1 MNGAGKRPK
10 RILLVVGEASGDLHG
25 ARLAHALLQRDPG
38 LEIFGVAGE
47 RLRGEGVRVLFDVAR
62 LTGMGLAELVG
73 NLTALWRAYRA
84 VRGALR
90 EERPDLLIL
99 IDFPEFNLRLARI
112 AKGMGVPVLYYIS
125 PQIWAWRPG
134 RVKQIARWVD
144 RMAVV
149 FPFEVPIYEKEG
161 VEVSFVGHPLLD
173 VVRPTESREGTLKR
187 HGLEPR
193 KRTIALL
200 PGSRRREVAYHLPAM
215 LEAAKRL
222 EQEMDVQFILVRAST
237 VERGEITRFLTRSST
252 RVTVTEGDAYDV
264 LNACDLAWA
273 ASGTA
278 TLETALL
285 LKPMVVVYRLAWLT
299 YGLARLLVR
308 VDHIGMVNIIAGE
321 TVVPELIQGE
331 VTAER
336 LVRETRSILH
346 NSGIYEKMVAKLAG
360 VREKLGAPGAAD
372 RVAEIALEMMEN

>member
-1 MNGAGKRPK
+1 M
-10 RILLVVGEASGDLHG
+10 LVVGEASGDLHG
-25 ARLAHALLQRDPG
+25 ARLAHALVERDPA

-73 NLTALWRAYRA
+73 SLTTLWKAYR
-84 VRGALR
+84 VIRGALR
-90 EERPDLLIL
+90 EEEPDLLIL
-99 IDFPEFNLRLARI
+99 IDFPEFNLRIARI
-112 AKGMGVPVLYYIS
+112 AKKLGIPVLYYIS
-125 PQIWAWRPG
+125 PQIWAWRPR
-134 RVKQIARWVD
+134 RVKRIARWVD

-149 FPFEVPIYEKEG
+149 FPFEVSIYEREG
-161 VEVSFVGHPLLD
+161 VDVSFVGHPLLD
-173 VVRPTESREGTLKR
+173 VVRPTESREATLER
-187 HGLEPR
+187 HGLEPL

-200 PGSRRREVAYHLPAM
+200 PGSRRREVAYHLPPM
-215 LEAAKRL
+215 LEAAERL
-222 EQEMDVQFILVRAST
+222 RQVMDVQFILARAST
-237 VERGEITRFLTRSST
+237 VERDEIARFLARSST
-252 RVTVTEGDAYDV
+252 RVAIAEGNAYDA

-285 LKPMVVVYRLAWLT
+285 LKPMVIMYRLAWLT

-336 LVRETRSILH
+336 IVRETTRIMHDSKVYRDI
-346 NSGIYEKMVAKLAG
+346 VAKLAA
-360 VREKLGAPGAAD
+360 VREKLGAPGAAE
-372 RVAEIALEMMEN
+372 RVAEIALGMMAS